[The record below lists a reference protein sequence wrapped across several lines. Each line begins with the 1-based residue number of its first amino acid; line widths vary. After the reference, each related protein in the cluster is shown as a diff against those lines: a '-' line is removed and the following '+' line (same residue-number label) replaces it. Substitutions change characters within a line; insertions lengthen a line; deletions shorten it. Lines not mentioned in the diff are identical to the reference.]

1 MSKQAYVIYQD
12 FDEHGNES
20 YTVYSRQVTD
30 FIYEGQYLPDDEFIK
45 QLENAGIRIT
55 EGIDNRE

>member
-1 MSKQAYVIYQD
+1 MKQGYKIYRD
-12 FDEHGNES
+12 FDECGNIS